1 MKTTEPAYGRL
12 APWRH
17 PRRGLVPRVLELL
30 ANSRLLSALLEP
42 LPELEMVSDV
52 TEVVYVNYLIP
63 AERAA
68 ALVEPGLELQRL
80 GKDGEWALFTF
91 LTFQHGHFGFRFL
104 GKWRRRLCP
113 SPVQTN
119 WRIHVR
125 NPRTGHLGVQF
136 LTNAVSNPLV
146 ALAARLFTE
155 GMPMHL
161 LQTASIERTPEG
173 ITHVALNPG
182 HGSAPDAEA
191 TLHAMP
197 PPQLTG
203 PWSECWATWPDF
215 LAYCAPQDRALSSQ
229 PWRRRISRQEIHLGL
244 PLEECEPVTGV
255 VHSRAARAI
264 TENSDPLCFR
274 VAKVSFRFER
284 EAHDSILGIDAED
297 FLEGKPAGP

>member
-1 MKTTEPAYGRL
+1 MKTSSQYGRL

-17 PRRGLVPRVLELL
+17 PGRGLVPRVLDVL

-80 GKDGEWALFTF
+80 GPEGKWALFTF

-104 GKWRRRLCP
+104 GPWRRRLCP

-125 NPRTGHLGVQF
+125 NPRTGHVGIQF

-161 LQTASIERTPEG
+161 LHKAQIARTPDG
-173 ITHVALNPG
+173 ITKVNLDPG
-182 HGSAPDAEA
+182 TGSAPDAELR
-191 TLHAMP
+191 LHMTAH
-197 PPQLTG
+197 PQLDG
-203 PWSECWATWPDF
+203 PWRECWETWPDF
-215 LAYCAPQDRALSSQ
+215 LAYCVPQDRALSSQ
-229 PWRRRISRQEIHLGL
+229 PWRRRISRQEIHLGV
-244 PLEECEPVTGV
+244 PLEDCEPVTGTV
-255 VHSRAARAI
+255 RSRAAQVI
-264 TENSDPLCFR
+264 TEDSHPLCFR
-274 VAKVSFRFER
+274 VARVSFRFER
-284 EAHDSILGIDAED
+284 EAHDSILGVDAEH
-297 FLEGKPAGP
+297 FLEGKAAGP